1 MKYHAV
7 WLSACALLFV
17 PTLAG
22 CSTTSTEKGATAANP
37 KTFAAKSDPRDYV
50 SSVDPTRGKV
60 MSDVEL
66 RHLLDRL
73 LSEHSALAVQ
83 MMRSI
88 VDRSPDETAITNAL
102 LENTDDLT
110 GAIGIV
116 YGPDGAFAFDQLWKQ
131 HIQFFA
137 NYAAATDGRSRAKA
151 LADLH
156 DYQMD
161 FSSFTTTATGGRLP
175 LKAVVSL
182 LHTHVAQLVA
192 QLDSYRA
199 GNLTEAVTHQHEA
212 CVHMYEISAGL
223 AGAIADQ
230 QPIVFPADAPA
241 QTASTVDTAITTA
254 HLRSEILQLQLDE
267 GWAGIVRPALVPA
280 VKAFAS
286 SDTFASFSTGDARA
300 NVELCVKAI
309 KQRQFEKA
317 AACSRSLLA
326 SLPTVGS

>member
-1 MKYHAV
+1 MKHRPL
-7 WLSACALLFV
+7 WLSAFALLCLPMV
-17 PTLAG
+17 VG
-22 CSTTSTEKGATAANP
+22 CTATSADKSATAAKP
-37 KTFAAKSDPRDYV
+37 KTFALKSDPRDNI

-60 MSDVEL
+60 MSNVEL
-66 RHLLDRL
+66 RQLLDRL

-88 VDRSPDETAITNAL
+88 VDRSPDEVAITNAL

-110 GAIGIV
+110 GAIGVV

-137 NYAAATDGRSRAKA
+137 NYAEATDGRSRAKA
-151 LADLH
+151 LSDLH

-192 QLDSYRA
+192 QLDAYRA

-212 CVHMYEISAGL
+212 RVHMYEISAGL

-230 QPIVFPADAPA
+230 QPLVFPVDGPSQA
-241 QTASTVDTAITTA
+241 ASAADTAIATA
-254 HLRSEILQLQLDE
+254 HLRSEILQLQLDQ
-267 GWAGIVRPALVPA
+267 GWAGAVRPALVSA
-280 VKAFAS
+280 VTAFAS
-286 SDTFASFSTGDARA
+286 SDTFASISTGDGRA
-300 NVELCVKAI
+300 DMAQCLAMITK
-309 KQRQFEKA
+309 RQFEEA
-317 AACSRSLLA
+317 AACSRNVFALP
-326 SLPTVGS
+326 PTVAP